1 MNAAGVSVTT
11 ITGSD
16 LIDTLVGDASS
27 TISGGGGNDIITGG
41 SGNDTITGGDGD
53 DVITPNAGSADSVDG
68 GAGNDRIVIDTDA
81 DIVSGNTIAGGDGT
95 DTFAITAVQT
105 NNAASDLRGVSGFEI
120 LELASTAT
128 ESLAMSDFINNQ
140 TFTRVDFGEGGTGT
154 LTVTNA
160 TESVTEVRLITGPP
174 GDTIVFDRLVDNA
187 SNSLTIS
194 NRADNSIAVTALT
207 IADEETVSISGSS
220 ATNDLLITTLNSAD
234 MTSLTISGAGDV
246 AIAGALTGTRMT
258 TIDSSAA
265 TGLTETHATNN
276 VVAVT
281 ITGGSGADEV
291 TGGLLAD
298 TITGNLGAD
307 IIIGGAGADTI
318 SGGGGADVITGGT
331 GADIV
336 DVGSGAN
343 DMVVIAGANGT
354 VATNSGGSSI
364 TLSGADVYSSVAATD
379 QIIISGYTATT
390 ANAAIILWCLQ
401 WIQIFR
407 MPLPRTLTDYKEV
420 TMFKVVLHLVPEH
433 LSLVLA
439 VQICC
444 LSMTRISRKLQPLL
458 RQ

>member
-1 MNAAGVSVTT
+1 
-11 ITGSD
+11 
-16 LIDTLVGDASS
+16 
-27 TISGGGGNDIITGG
+27 
-41 SGNDTITGGDGD
+41 
-53 DVITPNAGSADSVDG
+53 
-68 GAGNDRIVIDTDA
+68 
-81 DIVSGNTIAGGDGT
+81 
-95 DTFAITAVQT
+95 
-105 NNAASDLRGVSGFEI
+105 
-120 LELASTAT
+120 
-128 ESLAMSDFINNQ
+128 MSDFINNQ

-390 ANAAIILWCLQ
+390 ANAADNTLVSAVDTDLSDATAANTYGLQRGDYVQSGATSGTGTFILGAGGADMLFVYDSDIAQATTTIEAIVLQ
-401 WIQIFR
+401 GAT
-407 MPLPRTLTDYKEV
+407 TLTATAAGAGIV
-420 TMFKVVLHLVPEH
+420 T
-433 LSLVLA
+433 LA
-439 VQICC
+439 
-444 LSMTRISRKLQPLL
+444 
-458 RQ
+458 